1 MDCLREINKEELEDE
16 EDAEES
22 MEWMEDEIAEYYL
35 PVCNSTR
42 MGVCGYEGSE
52 VYPDQFVP
60 DKKKD

>member
-1 MDCLREINKEELEDE
+1 
-16 EDAEES
+16 

>member
-35 PVCNSTR
+35 TVCNSTR
-42 MGVCGYEGSE
+42 MGFCGYEGSE